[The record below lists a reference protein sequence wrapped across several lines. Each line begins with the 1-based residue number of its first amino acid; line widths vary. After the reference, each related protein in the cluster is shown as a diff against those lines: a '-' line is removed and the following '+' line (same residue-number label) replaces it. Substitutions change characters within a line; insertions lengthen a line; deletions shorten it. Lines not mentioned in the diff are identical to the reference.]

1 MDQSRGGDYRDRG
14 RYSRDDRYDYS
25 RDRDQYTRDRDDYRL
40 TFNIEFKIICEQ
52 CLFTGMVEVEDVL
65 TAEIDTEEVNS
76 ESNDICSL

>member
-40 TFNIEFKIICEQ
+40 TFNIEFKYY
-52 CLFTGMVEVEDVL
+52 L
-65 TAEIDTEEVNS
+65 
-76 ESNDICSL
+76 